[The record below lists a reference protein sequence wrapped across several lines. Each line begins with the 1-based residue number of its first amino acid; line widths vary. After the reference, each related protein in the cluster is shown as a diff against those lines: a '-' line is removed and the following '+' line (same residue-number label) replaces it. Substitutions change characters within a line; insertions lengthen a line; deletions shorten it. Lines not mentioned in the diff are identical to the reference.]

1 MPQALSATE
10 PDIRRL
16 PAGGF
21 YPALWRCWRRH
32 LWVKVFGISGFMWL
46 FFIGYFHL
54 LRHPVHPVTV
64 MPLTELDRM
73 IPLQPGWLA
82 AYVSLWVYVGISPG
96 LFLTLRRLIAYG
108 AWAGAMCLS
117 GLAVFYV
124 WPNAVPPHGIDVSG
138 HAGFALLQGVDA
150 AGNACPSL
158 HVASATFAW
167 LWLRRQLAVLGSP
180 RRWQVVNLLWFAAI
194 TYSTL
199 ATKQHV
205 VLDALAGLL
214 LGGLFAL
221 ASLRWGPRAEGGPQ
235 DDPKQVQPEAR

>member
-1 MPQALSATE
+1 MP
-10 PDIRRL
+10 D
-16 PAGGF
+16 GF

-54 LRHPVHPVTV
+54 LRHPAYPVTV
-64 MPLTELDRM
+64 MPLTWLDQA

-108 AWAGAMCLS
+108 VWAAAMCLT
-117 GLAVFYV
+117 GLACFYF
-124 WPNAVPPHGIDVSG
+124 WPNAVPPHGVDVSG

-158 HVASATFAW
+158 HVASAAYSG
-167 LWLRRQLAVLGSP
+167 LWLRRQLTVLGSP
-180 RRWQVVNLLWFAAI
+180 RVWHVVNLAWFLAI
-194 TYSTL
+194 AYSTL

-205 VLDALAGLL
+205 ALDAVAGTL

-221 ASLRWGPRAEGGPQ
+221 AALRWGPRAEGGPQ
-235 DDPKQVQPEAR
+235 DIPAGGR